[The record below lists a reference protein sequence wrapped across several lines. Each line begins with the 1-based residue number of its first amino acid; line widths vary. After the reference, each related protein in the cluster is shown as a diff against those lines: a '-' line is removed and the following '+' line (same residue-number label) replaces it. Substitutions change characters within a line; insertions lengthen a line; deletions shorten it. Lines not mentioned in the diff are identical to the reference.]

1 MLPQS
6 TPHGHPR
13 SPEAVIG
20 DQPDPNTTPSGHVV
34 LAPDK
39 FKGSLAATDVAS
51 RLRTGMLA
59 VLPQLDVRVAPVA
72 DGGDGTLEAA
82 FHSGF
87 DRVPVQVSGPTGERV
102 EAAIAVRG
110 DTAIVELAQ
119 ASGLHLL
126 AGRPLQP
133 LTASSHGTGDLV
145 RAALDAGC
153 STVIL
158 GLGGSALTDG
168 GAGMVEALGA
178 SVTGPG
184 GSRLAPGGGALTDVV
199 DVDLTGLDRR
209 VARTTFVIA
218 SDVDNPLLGPAGAAA
233 VYAPQKGATPADV
246 ELLESG
252 LARWADAVTAATG
265 TDHSATP
272 GGGAAGGVG
281 FAAIAVLNATSRPGI
296 ELLLELTG
304 FSGLLAGATLVV
316 TGEGSLD
323 EQTLRGKAPVGV
335 AREAARLGVA
345 TVAVAGRTTLGEA
358 ALREAGFRA
367 TYTLQQL
374 EPDLARCIADA
385 GPLLERTGR
394 LIALEQ
400 VTAIS

>member
-1 MLPQS
+1 M
-6 TPHGHPR
+6 
-13 SPEAVIG
+13 
-20 DQPDPNTTPSGHVV
+20 V

-39 FKGSLAATDVAS
+39 FKGSLAATEVAS

-59 VLPQLDVRVAPVA
+59 VLPDLDVRVAPVA

-87 DRVPVQVSGPTGERV
+87 GRVPVEVTGPAGDRV

-126 AGRPLQP
+126 AGRGLQP

-145 RAALDAGC
+145 RTALDAGC

-168 GAGMVEALGA
+168 GAGMVEALGG
-178 SVTGPG
+178 SVSGSGGP
-184 GSRLAPGGGALTDVV
+184 RLAPGGGPLADVV
-199 DVDLTGLDRR
+199 ELDLTGLDPRI
-209 VARTTFVIA
+209 AKTTFVIA

-233 VYAPQKGATPADV
+233 VYAPQKGAAPADV
-246 ELLESG
+246 ELLESALG
-252 LARWADAVTAATG
+252 RWADAVAAAVG

-281 FAAIAVLNATSRPGI
+281 FAAIAVLGATSRPGI

-304 FSGLLAGATLVV
+304 FSDLLAGAGLVV

-323 EQTLRGKAPVGV
+323 EQSLRGKAPVGV
-335 AREAARLGVA
+335 AREAGRLGVR
-345 TVAVAGRTTLGEA
+345 TVAVAGRTTLDED
-358 ALREAGFRA
+358 ALRAAGFDA
-367 TYTLQQL
+367 TYTLQEL
-374 EPDLARCIADA
+374 EPDLERCIADA

-394 LIALEQ
+394 RIALEWS
-400 VTAIS
+400 TAVR